1 MEFKKKSKYQTTDD
15 KAKILIEQGLLP
27 GIGGTRKITL
37 AAYMNL
43 PKKHRINKVNKYLKT
58 HHQDGTPTDIL
69 PRIGQRVRSYRLH
82 EPTSTCTR
90 QEGVVTR
97 YTGSPNAPY
106 AVTELNKLGSS
117 EEYIW
122 PGITHQ
128 VPAAALE
135 HRLVQPDGL
144 THEEKV
150 IKDRRVV
157 RTFDIPQ
164 TEVLAEKKLR
174 LKKQGDTRERPNRK
188 AFTGGVVE
196 VRSHK
201 RGTMNK
207 IVYENMKTET
217 LTTQQLL
224 ERETFFDDP
233 RRAARLRELERQAL
247 DARDW
252 PQSGPV
258 RTAQRKNRRT
268 SRSHRPA
275 SRDPCG
281 NLSNLTNTD
290 NSEGFMPPTGWSWTR
305 PGLYP
310 NAAPL
315 TPVPRSGRSGSPAG
329 PGLPNGDATG
339 DDD

>member
-1 MEFKKKSKYQTTDD
+1 M
-15 KAKILIEQGLLP
+15 
-27 GIGGTRKITL
+27 
-37 AAYMNL
+37 
-43 PKKHRINKVNKYLKT
+43 
-58 HHQDGTPTDIL
+58 
-69 PRIGQRVRSYRLH
+69 
-82 EPTSTCTR
+82 
-90 QEGVVTR
+90 
-97 YTGSPNAPY
+97 
-106 AVTELNKLGSS
+106 
-117 EEYIW
+117 
-122 PGITHQ
+122 
-128 VPAAALE
+128 
-135 HRLVQPDGL
+135 
-144 THEEKV
+144 

-164 TEVLAEKKLR
+164 TNVLAEKKLR

-258 RTAQRKNRRT
+258 RTAQRKHRRT

-275 SRDPCG
+275 NRDPCG
-281 NLSNLTNTD
+281 NLSTLTNTD

-305 PGLYP
+305 PGLP
-310 NAAPL
+310 IGIPECGPADPRAPGREL
-315 TPVPRSGRSGSPAG
+315 RTPSRARTPKRGRHGGRRLGAVRQGYTGSGRAG
-329 PGLPNGDATG
+329 RDRG
-339 DDD
+339 

>member
-1 MEFKKKSKYQTTDD
+1 MT
-15 KAKILIEQGLLP
+15 
-27 GIGGTRKITL
+27 
-37 AAYMNL
+37 
-43 PKKHRINKVNKYLKT
+43 
-58 HHQDGTPTDIL
+58 
-69 PRIGQRVRSYRLH
+69 
-82 EPTSTCTR
+82 
-90 QEGVVTR
+90 
-97 YTGSPNAPY
+97 
-106 AVTELNKLGSS
+106 
-117 EEYIW
+117 
-122 PGITHQ
+122 
-128 VPAAALE
+128 
-135 HRLVQPDGL
+135 
-144 THEEKV
+144 
-150 IKDRRVV
+150 
-157 RTFDIPQ
+157 
-164 TEVLAEKKLR
+164 
-174 LKKQGDTRERPNRK
+174 
-188 AFTGGVVE
+188 FTGGVVE

-201 RGTMNK
+201 SGTMNK

-275 SRDPCG
+275 NRDPCG
-281 NLSNLTNTD
+281 NLNTMNTLNTGQ
-290 NSEGFMPPTGWSWTR
+290 NSEGYLPPTGWSWTR

-315 TPVPRSGRSGSPAG
+315 TPEPQGGSSGRPAG